1 MWTLSTS
8 RNDESSKCRW
18 LLVPYMT
25 GRLYDVGCGPYKV
38 FPHATGIDS
47 GKAWGKATADVHV
60 ETAERLDFAA
70 SQTVDC
76 LFSSH
81 LLEHLDDWQGA
92 LREWLRV
99 LRAGGHLCLY
109 LPHRDF
115 YPQVGNRQAWRNW
128 FALNKERFKSLDDA
142 VEAYVKP
149 RRDAGETRA
158 GYLYADTPWGNED
171 HKRDFVP
178 EDIIEVMRE
187 LGGVDLVENEERNDD
202 DEYSF
207 WQVWKKLPNKREF
220 AESWKN
226 VKPAKTAAVTRFGA
240 QGDNIQ
246 ASSVL
251 PWLKENG
258 FHVTFFCQTGLGHEV
273 IRHDPHIDRFIVL
286 ERDAIPN
293 QFLAEFWESEK
304 KKYTKWI
311 NLCES
316 IEGTL
321 LAAPGRSNFNWPN
334 EARALHMDRNYLE
347 WTHALAEVPSP
358 YRPKFYSTLEERA
371 WARKTSERWGRRN
384 ILWSLAGS
392 SGHKVWPHLDAVIAG
407 LMLEYHDVHVV
418 LVGDEACQILEIGW
432 EKEPRVHCQSG
443 KWTIRESMAFAE
455 VADIIIGTET
465 GLLNAAGSMDAWK
478 IVTLSHSSQEMLT
491 KHWKN
496 VITLEQ
502 PEGVGCPK
510 HPCRQLHGAEG
521 HDPWEACPSHEDDEM
536 KVALCQ
542 YHVSADMMFAAIQ
555 RVLGVPVA
563 IQRRA
568 A

>member
-1 MWTLSTS
+1 MSV
-8 RNDESSKCRW
+8 NDEASKCRW

-25 GRLYDVGCGPYKV
+25 GRLYDVGCGAYKV
-38 FPHATGIDS
+38 FPHATGVDS
-47 GKAWGKATADVHV
+47 GKAWGRATADVHV

-76 LFSSH
+76 VFSSH
-81 LLEHLDDWQGA
+81 LLEHLDDWKGA

-99 LRAGGHLCLY
+99 LRTGGHLCLY

-115 YPQVGNRQAWRNW
+115 YPQIGDRRKWREW
-128 FALNKERFKSLDDA
+128 FALNGGRFKSNDEA
-142 VEAYVKP
+142 VEAYVQP
-149 RRDAGETRA
+149 RREAGETRT
-158 GYLYADTPWGNED
+158 GYIYADTPWGNED
-171 HKRDFVP
+171 HKQDFAP
-178 EDIIEVMRE
+178 QDIIDAMRE
-187 LGGVDLVENEERNDD
+187 IGGVDLVENEDRDDD

-207 WQVWKKLPNKREF
+207 WQVWERLPNKREF
-220 AESWKN
+220 AESWK
-226 VKPAKTAAVTRFGA
+226 KPRPAKTAAVTRFGA

-258 FHVTFFCQTGLGHEV
+258 FHVTFFCQAGLGHEV
-273 IRHDPHIDRFIVL
+273 IKHDPNIDRLIVL

-293 QFLAEFWESEK
+293 QFLAEFWEFERK
-304 KKYTKWI
+304 RYTKWI

-334 EARALHMDRNYLE
+334 AARALHMDRNYLE
-347 WTHALAEVPSP
+347 WTHALAEVPPP

-371 WARKTSERWGRRN
+371 WARKTADRWGRRN

-407 LMLEYHDVHVV
+407 LMLEYPDVHVV
-418 LVGDEACQILEIGW
+418 LVGDEACRILEAGW

-443 KWTIRESMAFAE
+443 KWSIRESMSFAE

-465 GLLNAAGSMDAWK
+465 GLLNAAGSMA
-478 IVTLSHSSQEMLT
+478 S
-491 KHWKN
+491 
-496 VITLEQ
+496 
-502 PEGVGCPK
+502 
-510 HPCRQLHGAEG
+510 
-521 HDPWEACPSHEDDEM
+521 
-536 KVALCQ
+536 
-542 YHVSADMMFAAIQ
+542 
-555 RVLGVPVA
+555 
-563 IQRRA
+563 
-568 A
+568 